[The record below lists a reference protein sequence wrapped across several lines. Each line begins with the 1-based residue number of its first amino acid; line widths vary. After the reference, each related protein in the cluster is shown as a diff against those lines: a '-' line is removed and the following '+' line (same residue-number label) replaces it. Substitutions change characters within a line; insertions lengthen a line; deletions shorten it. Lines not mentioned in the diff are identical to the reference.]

1 MIETTRDTEVEEMI
15 RYNKVACSK
24 PHPIAFTV
32 TLTSLP
38 VISISVVQIFKGL
51 TLFIFGILMLSGCG
65 SSLPKGEMK
74 TKSPWNTFE
83 EAKASYEDII
93 LNSTTTADL
102 QELGF
107 DPYNTPNVR
116 ILSYLDILQR
126 FNPNNSVRTED
137 LPPTV
142 RGCLASREACLAYEA
157 TPSFSSSERVGN
169 VMLDLLK
176 FKRERVVTGW
186 SFNALIVIDHN
197 VVVYK
202 IWNGVPMIDQKTS
215 RKNPLG
221 PLQNSVGSMGEG
233 AVGL

>member
-1 MIETTRDTEVEEMI
+1 MKEN
-15 RYNKVACSK
+15 NKN
-24 PHPIAFTV
+24 
-32 TLTSLP
+32 
-38 VISISVVQIFKGL
+38 SVFGKWSVCLFLSL
-51 TLFIFGILMLSGCG
+51 TLLLSSCG

-74 TKSPWNTFE
+74 TKSPWETFE
-83 EAKASYEDII
+83 QAKASYDNI
-93 LNSTTTADL
+93 LLGRTTTADL

-126 FNPNNSVRTED
+126 FNPNNSVKNED

-157 TPSFSSSERVGN
+157 SPSFSSSERVGN
-169 VMLDLLK
+169 VVLDLLK

-186 SFNALIVIDHN
+186 SFNALIVIDHS

-202 IWNGVPMIDQKTS
+202 IWNGVPMIDQKTT

>member
-1 MIETTRDTEVEEMI
+1 MKKK
-15 RYNKVACSK
+15 NKN
-24 PHPIAFTV
+24 
-32 TLTSLP
+32 SLFGKWG
-38 VISISVVQIFKGL
+38 VCLILSL
-51 TLFIFGILMLSGCG
+51 TLLLSSCG

-74 TKSPWNTFE
+74 TESPWETFE
-83 EAKASYEDII
+83 QAKTSYDNII
-93 LNSTTTADL
+93 LGSTTTANL

-126 FNPNNSVRTED
+126 FNPNNSVKNED
-137 LPPTV
+137 FPPTV
-142 RGCLASREACLAYEA
+142 RSCLASREACLAYEA
-157 TPSFSSSERVGN
+157 SPSFSSSERVGN

-176 FKRERVVTGW
+176 FKRERVITGW
-186 SFNALIVIDHN
+186 SFNALIVIDHG

-202 IWNGVPMIDQKTS
+202 IWNGVPMIDQKTT

-221 PLQNSVGSMGEG
+221 PLQNSEGLMGKG

>member
-1 MIETTRDTEVEEMI
+1 MMGINETVHFEGLSSAVIKKSALATGVSIPALPMF
-15 RYNKVACSK
+15 SK
-24 PHPIAFTV
+24 WLV
-32 TLTSLP
+32 L
-38 VISISVVQIFKGL
+38 
-51 TLFIFGILMLSGCG
+51 LFLALLVSGCG

-74 TKSPWNTFE
+74 TKSPWETFE
-83 EAKASYEDII
+83 QAKSSYDNII
-93 LNSTTTADL
+93 LNSTTTDDL

-126 FNPNNSVRTED
+126 FNPNNSVRAED

-157 TPSFSSSERVGN
+157 TPSSSSSERVGN
-169 VMLDLLK
+169 VVLDLLK
-176 FKRERVVTGW
+176 FKRERIVTGW

>member
-1 MIETTRDTEVEEMI
+1 MKEK
-15 RYNKVACSK
+15 NKN
-24 PHPIAFTV
+24 
-32 TLTSLP
+32 
-38 VISISVVQIFKGL
+38 SVFGKWSVCLFLSL
-51 TLFIFGILMLSGCG
+51 TLLLSSCG

-74 TKSPWNTFE
+74 TKSPWETFE
-83 EAKASYEDII
+83 QAKASYDNI
-93 LNSTTTADL
+93 LLDRTTTADL

-126 FNPNNSVRTED
+126 FNPNNSVKNED

-157 TPSFSSSERVGN
+157 SPSYSSSERVGN
-169 VMLDLLK
+169 VVLDLLK

-186 SFNALIVIDHN
+186 SFNALIVIDHS

-202 IWNGVPMIDQKTS
+202 IWNGVPMIDQKTT

-221 PLQNSVGSMGEG
+221 PLQNSAGSMGKG

>member
-1 MIETTRDTEVEEMI
+1 MIEITRDTEVDEMI
-15 RYNKVACSK
+15 RNNETDYSNW
-24 PHPIAFTV
+24 HPKAFMEMFM
-32 TLTSLP
+32 P
-38 VISISVVQIFKGL
+38 ISVVQTFKGVV
-51 TLFIFGILMLSGCG
+51 IFVLCILVSGCG

-83 EAKASYEDII
+83 EAKASYDNII

-126 FNPNNSVRTED
+126 FNPNNSVKTED

>member
-1 MIETTRDTEVEEMI
+1 MKQK
-15 RYNKVACSK
+15 NKN
-24 PHPIAFTV
+24 
-32 TLTSLP
+32 SLFGKWG
-38 VISISVVQIFKGL
+38 VC
-51 TLFIFGILMLSGCG
+51 LFLSLLLSSCG

-74 TKSPWNTFE
+74 TKSPWETFE
-83 EAKASYEDII
+83 QAKASYDNII
-93 LNSTTTADL
+93 LGSTTTADL

-126 FNPNNSVRTED
+126 FNPNNSVKNED
-137 LPPTV
+137 FPPTV

-169 VMLDLLK
+169 VILDLLK

-186 SFNALIVIDHN
+186 SFNALIVIDHSL
-197 VVVYK
+197 VVYK
-202 IWNGVPMIDQKTS
+202 IWNGVPMIDQKTT

-221 PLQNSVGSMGEG
+221 PLQNSAGSMGKG

>member
-1 MIETTRDTEVEEMI
+1 MIG
-15 RYNKVACSK
+15 
-24 PHPIAFTV
+24 TV
-32 TLTSLP
+32 TVYRETEASP
-38 VISISVVQIFKGL
+38 VRKKIDQEKRGIPSRMSGVHWLKGCL
-51 TLFIFGILMLSGCG
+51 LSALVLLLSACG
-65 SSLPKGEMK
+65 SSLPKGEMS
-74 TKSPWNTFE
+74 TKSPWTTFE
-83 EAKASYEDII
+83 EAKASYDSIV

-102 QELGF
+102 KELGY

-126 FNPNNSVRTED
+126 FNPNNSVKSED
-137 LPPTV
+137 LPPSVKT
-142 RGCLASREACLAYEA
+142 CLDSREACLAYEA
-157 TPSFSSSERVGN
+157 MPNFSSSERVGN
-169 VMLDLLK
+169 VVLDLLK

-186 SFNALIVIDHN
+186 SFNALIVIDHG

-202 IWNGVPMIDQKTS
+202 IWNGVPMIDQKTL

>member
-1 MIETTRDTEVEEMI
+1 MKKK
-15 RYNKVACSK
+15 NKN
-24 PHPIAFTV
+24 
-32 TLTSLP
+32 SLFGKWD
-38 VISISVVQIFKGL
+38 VCLLLSL
-51 TLFIFGILMLSGCG
+51 TLLLSSCG

-74 TKSPWNTFE
+74 TESPWETFE
-83 EAKASYEDII
+83 QAKTSYDKII
-93 LNSTTTADL
+93 LGSTTTTDL
-102 QELGF
+102 QELGC

-126 FNPNNSVRTED
+126 FNPNNSVKNED
-137 LPPTV
+137 FPPTV

-157 TPSFSSSERVGN
+157 SPSFSSSERVGN

-176 FKRERVVTGW
+176 FKRERVITGW
-186 SFNALIVIDHN
+186 SFNALIVIDHG

-202 IWNGVPMIDQKTS
+202 IWNGVPMIDQKTT

-221 PLQNSVGSMGEG
+221 PLQNSVGSMGKG

>member
-1 MIETTRDTEVEEMI
+1 MDLSRTFIQVLIMKI
-15 RYNKVACSK
+15 
-24 PHPIAFTV
+24 PMPIY
-32 TLTSLP
+32 
-38 VISISVVQIFKGL
+38 VIQIFKWL
-51 TLFIFGILMLSGCG
+51 VLLFLSVVVSGCT
-65 SSLPKGEMK
+65 SILPRGEIK
-74 TKSPWNTFE
+74 TKSPWDTFGQ
-83 EAKASYEDII
+83 AKASYDNIT

-126 FNPNNSVRTED
+126 FNPNNSVKNED

-157 TPSFSSSERVGN
+157 SPRSSTSKRVGN
-169 VMLDLLK
+169 VVLDLLK

-186 SFNALIVIDHN
+186 SFNALIVIDHS

-202 IWNGVPMIDQKTS
+202 IWNGLPMIDQKTS
-215 RKNPLG
+215 RNNPLG

>member
-1 MIETTRDTEVEEMI
+1 MKEK
-15 RYNKVACSK
+15 NKN
-24 PHPIAFTV
+24 
-32 TLTSLP
+32 
-38 VISISVVQIFKGL
+38 SVFGKWSVCLFLSL
-51 TLFIFGILMLSGCG
+51 TLLLSSCG

-74 TKSPWNTFE
+74 TKSPWETFE
-83 EAKASYEDII
+83 QAKASYDNI
-93 LNSTTTADL
+93 LLGRTTTADL

-126 FNPNNSVRTED
+126 FNPNNSVKNED

-157 TPSFSSSERVGN
+157 SPSFSSSERVGN
-169 VMLDLLK
+169 VVLDLLK

-186 SFNALIVIDHN
+186 SFNALIVIDHS

-202 IWNGVPMIDQKTS
+202 IWNGVPMIDQKTT

-221 PLQNSVGSMGEG
+221 PLQNSAGSMGKG